1 MEYDYLKKKGE
12 ETKIEKPLYK
22 NGWVIFIIILI
33 GISMLSM
40 LNNSNPP
47 DKTIVNKAP
56 STPPIQSMIERQP
69 VPSQKISESTFSK
82 ISLVDQTRMKEIMT
96 GVMQNTIII
105 TPEIKTEFKNI
116 LKKYN
121 ATDVEINDF
130 VEYGPY
136 FMVDYQTLF
145 YSDALQSVL
154 TGTPYKSSDRLN
166 FEKEALSRGLMTSE
180 RVKANDQTMVSIAS
194 RQPITKPDGSQV
206 YFTEDNIRSTLKDML
221 NIMERMLSLYK

>member
-1 MEYDYLKKKGE
+1 MEYDYLKKEGGE
-12 ETKIEKPLYK
+12 PKMGKPLYK
-22 NGWVIFIIILI
+22 NGWVIFTVILI

-40 LNNSNPP
+40 LDNYYQPNRTAI
-47 DKTIVNKAP
+47 DTAP
-56 STPPIQSMIERQP
+56 STPPIQSIVEHQS
-69 VPSQKISESTFSK
+69 VPAQKISESTFSK
-82 ISLVDQTRMKEIMT
+82 ISLVDQNRMKEIIT

-116 LKKYN
+116 IKKYN
-121 ATDVEINDF
+121 ATDAEINDF

-136 FMVDYQTLF
+136 FMVEYQTLF

-154 TGTPYKSSDRLN
+154 TGAPYKSNDRLN

-180 RVKANDQTMVSIAS
+180 RVKANDQTMVLIAS